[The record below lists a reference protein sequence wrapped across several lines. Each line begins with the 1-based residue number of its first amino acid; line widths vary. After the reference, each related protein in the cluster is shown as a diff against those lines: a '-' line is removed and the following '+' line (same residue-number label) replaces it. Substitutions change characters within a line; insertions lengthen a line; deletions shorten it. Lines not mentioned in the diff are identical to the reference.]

1 MNFMRGLFNRFA
13 NFMQGRYGTDKLNN
27 ALWVLLLILWFVNI
41 FVWNRVARYIID
53 GIMLLIIVLICFR
66 MFSRNIVAR
75 SAENRKF
82 FPIYNAVTG
91 WFKLTFKKIRD
102 RKDYRY
108 IKCPVCKAQLR
119 VRNKKAIILFAV
131 RNAEVNLTKN
141 MTAEPRLQRN
151 DFVIKLNKNRDLTTG
166 SITGGLWSFCN
177 TAYARQCV
185 SAVLQPC
192 RYMDGRKICGRQ
204 CPCGGRLVI

>member
-1 MNFMRGLFNRFA
+1 MRGLFNRFA

-82 FPIYNAVTG
+82 LPIYNAVTG
-91 WFKLTFKKIRD
+91 LSLIH
-102 RKDYRY
+102 
-108 IKCPVCKAQLR
+108 I
-119 VRNKKAIILFAV
+119 
-131 RNAEVNLTKN
+131 
-141 MTAEPRLQRN
+141 
-151 DFVIKLNKNRDLTTG
+151 
-166 SITGGLWSFCN
+166 
-177 TAYARQCV
+177 
-185 SAVLQPC
+185 
-192 RYMDGRKICGRQ
+192 
-204 CPCGGRLVI
+204 

>member
-1 MNFMRGLFNRFA
+1 MRGLFNRFA
-13 NFMQGRYGTDKLNN
+13 NLCRQIRTDKLNN

-82 FPIYNAVTG
+82 LPIYNAVTG

-119 VRNKKAIILFAV
+119 VRNKKGNHTVLCPKCGSEF
-131 RNAEVNLTKN
+131 
-141 MTAEPRLQRN
+141 
-151 DFVIKLNKNRDLTTG
+151 NK
-166 SITGGLWSFCN
+166 
-177 TAYARQCV
+177 
-185 SAVLQPC
+185 
-192 RYMDGRKICGRQ
+192 KI
-204 CPCGGRLVI
+204 

>member
-1 MNFMRGLFNRFA
+1 MRGLFNRFA

-82 FPIYNAVTG
+82 LPIYNAVTG

-108 IKCPVCKAQLR
+108 QVSR
-119 VRNKKAIILFAV
+119 VQGAASCSQQK
-131 RNAEVNLTKN
+131 
-141 MTAEPRLQRN
+141 
-151 DFVIKLNKNRDLTTG
+151 
-166 SITGGLWSFCN
+166 
-177 TAYARQCV
+177 RQSYC
-185 SAVLQPC
+185 SLSE
-192 RYMDGRKICGRQ
+192 MRK
-204 CPCGGRLVI
+204 

>member
-1 MNFMRGLFNRFA
+1 MRGLFNRFA

-82 FPIYNAVTG
+82 LPIYNAVTG
-91 WFKLTFKKIRD
+91 WFKLTF
-102 RKDYRY
+102 
-108 IKCPVCKAQLR
+108 AT
-119 VRNKKAIILFAV
+119 KKAIILFAV
-131 RNAEVNLTKN
+131 RNAEVNLTKKYD
-141 MTAEPRLQRN
+141 RR
-151 DFVIKLNKNRDLTTG
+151 
-166 SITGGLWSFCN
+166 
-177 TAYARQCV
+177 
-185 SAVLQPC
+185 
-192 RYMDGRKICGRQ
+192 ICGCSEIILR
-204 CPCGGRLVI
+204 

>member
-82 FPIYNAVTG
+82 LPIYNAVTG

-108 IKCPVCKAQLR
+108 I
-119 VRNKKAIILFAV
+119 ILFAV
-131 RNAEVNLTKN
+131 RNAEVNLTKKYD
-141 MTAEPRLQRN
+141 RR
-151 DFVIKLNKNRDLTTG
+151 
-166 SITGGLWSFCN
+166 
-177 TAYARQCV
+177 
-185 SAVLQPC
+185 
-192 RYMDGRKICGRQ
+192 ICG
-204 CPCGGRLVI
+204 CNEMIL

>member
-1 MNFMRGLFNRFA
+1 MYALPVIKWWKDDFVITAFAERMNFMRGLFNRFA

-82 FPIYNAVTG
+82 LPIYNAVTG

-108 IKCPVCKAQLR
+108 IMSCVQGAASCSQQKGNHTVRCPKCGSEF
-119 VRNKKAIILFAV
+119 N
-131 RNAEVNLTKN
+131 KN
-141 MTAEPRLQRN
+141 MTAE
-151 DFVIKLNKNRDLTTG
+151 
-166 SITGGLWSFCN
+166 
-177 TAYARQCV
+177 
-185 SAVLQPC
+185 SAVATE
-192 RYMDGRKICGRQ
+192 
-204 CPCGGRLVI
+204 

>member
-1 MNFMRGLFNRFA
+1 MRGLFNRFA

-82 FPIYNAVTG
+82 LPIYNVVTG
-91 WFKLTFKKIRD
+91 WFRLTFKKIRD

-119 VRNKKAIILFAV
+119 VRNKKGNHTV
-131 RNAEVNLTKN
+131 RCPKCGSE
-141 MTAEPRLQRN
+141 
-151 DFVIKLNKNRDLTTG
+151 FNK
-166 SITGGLWSFCN
+166 
-177 TAYARQCV
+177 
-185 SAVLQPC
+185 
-192 RYMDGRKICGRQ
+192 KI
-204 CPCGGRLVI
+204 

>member
-1 MNFMRGLFNRFA
+1 MRGLFNRFA

-82 FPIYNAVTG
+82 LPIYNAVRTTVISSVPCARRS
-91 WFKLTFKKIRD
+91 FVFAT
-102 RKDYRY
+102 
-108 IKCPVCKAQLR
+108 
-119 VRNKKAIILFAV
+119 KKAIILFAV
-131 RNAEVNLTKN
+131 RNAEVNLTKKYD
-141 MTAEPRLQRN
+141 RR
-151 DFVIKLNKNRDLTTG
+151 
-166 SITGGLWSFCN
+166 
-177 TAYARQCV
+177 
-185 SAVLQPC
+185 
-192 RYMDGRKICGRQ
+192 ICG
-204 CPCGGRLVI
+204 CNEMIL

>member
-1 MNFMRGLFNRFA
+1 MYALPVIKWLRDDFVITAFAERMNFMRGLFNRFA

-82 FPIYNAVTG
+82 LPIYNAVTG

-141 MTAEPRLQRN
+141 MTAEST
-151 DFVIKLNKNRDLTTG
+151 VATK
-166 SITGGLWSFCN
+166 
-177 TAYARQCV
+177 
-185 SAVLQPC
+185 
-192 RYMDGRKICGRQ
+192 
-204 CPCGGRLVI
+204 

>member
-1 MNFMRGLFNRFA
+1 
-13 NFMQGRYGTDKLNN
+13 MQGRYGTDKLNN

-82 FPIYNAVTG
+82 LPIYNAVTG
-91 WFKLTFKKIRD
+91 WFRLTFKKIRD
-102 RKDYRY
+102 RKEYRY

-119 VRNKKAIILFAV
+119 VRNKKGTAS
-131 RNAEVNLTKN
+131 RPPLTLHSSRSLSAMRQGISPQN
-141 MTAEPRLQRN
+141 MTAE
-151 DFVIKLNKNRDLTTG
+151 
-166 SITGGLWSFCN
+166 
-177 TAYARQCV
+177 
-185 SAVLQPC
+185 SAVAT
-192 RYMDGRKICGRQ
+192 K
-204 CPCGGRLVI
+204 

>member
-1 MNFMRGLFNRFA
+1 MRGLFNRFA

-53 GIMLLIIVLICFR
+53 GIMLLVIVLICFR

-82 FPIYNAVTG
+82 LPIYNAVTG

-119 VRNKKAIILFAV
+119 VRNKKGNHTVRCPKCGSEFNKKYDRSFQYNFKQSSHSFIFRLFNIGV
-131 RNAEVNLTKN
+131 LRKTDPQPSEYNCSTL
-141 MTAEPRLQRN
+141 
-151 DFVIKLNKNRDLTTG
+151 LNTG
-166 SITGGLWSFCN
+166 LFRGS
-177 TAYARQCV
+177 
-185 SAVLQPC
+185 
-192 RYMDGRKICGRQ
+192 
-204 CPCGGRLVI
+204 

>member
-1 MNFMRGLFNRFA
+1 
-13 NFMQGRYGTDKLNN
+13 MQGRYGTDKLNN

-82 FPIYNAVTG
+82 LPIYNAVTG
-91 WFKLTFKKIRD
+91 WFRLTFKKFRD

-108 IKCPVCKAQLR
+108 IKCPCARRSFV
-119 VRNKKAIILFAV
+119 FA
-131 RNAEVNLTKN
+131 TK
-141 MTAEPRLQRN
+141 
-151 DFVIKLNKNRDLTTG
+151 
-166 SITGGLWSFCN
+166 
-177 TAYARQCV
+177 RQSYC
-185 SAVLQPC
+185 SLSE
-192 RYMDGRKICGRQ
+192 MRK
-204 CPCGGRLVI
+204 

>member
-1 MNFMRGLFNRFA
+1 MRGLFNRFA

-82 FPIYNAVTG
+82 LPIYNAVTG

-102 RKDYRY
+102 HKDYRY

-119 VRNKKAIILFAV
+119 VRNKKVIILFAV
-131 RNAEVNLTKN
+131 RNAEVNLTK
-141 MTAEPRLQRN
+141 
-151 DFVIKLNKNRDLTTG
+151 I
-166 SITGGLWSFCN
+166 
-177 TAYARQCV
+177 
-185 SAVLQPC
+185 
-192 RYMDGRKICGRQ
+192 
-204 CPCGGRLVI
+204 

>member
-27 ALWVLLLILWFVNI
+27 ALCVLLLILWFVNI

-82 FPIYNAVTG
+82 LPIYNAVTG

-102 RKDYRY
+102 RKEYRY
-108 IKCPVCKAQLR
+108 IKWRSFVFAT
-119 VRNKKAIILFAV
+119 KKAIILFAV
-131 RNAEVNLTKN
+131 RNAEVNLTKKYD
-141 MTAEPRLQRN
+141 RR
-151 DFVIKLNKNRDLTTG
+151 
-166 SITGGLWSFCN
+166 
-177 TAYARQCV
+177 
-185 SAVLQPC
+185 
-192 RYMDGRKICGRQ
+192 ICG
-204 CPCGGRLVI
+204 CNEMIL

>member
-1 MNFMRGLFNRFA
+1 
-13 NFMQGRYGTDKLNN
+13 MQGRYGTDKLNN

-82 FPIYNAVTG
+82 LPIYNAVTG
-91 WFKLTFKKIRD
+91 WFRLTFKKIRD

-108 IKCPVCKAQLR
+108 I
-119 VRNKKAIILFAV
+119 ILFAV
-131 RNAEVNLTKN
+131 RNAEVNLTKKYD
-141 MTAEPRLQRN
+141 RR
-151 DFVIKLNKNRDLTTG
+151 
-166 SITGGLWSFCN
+166 
-177 TAYARQCV
+177 
-185 SAVLQPC
+185 
-192 RYMDGRKICGRQ
+192 ICG
-204 CPCGGRLVI
+204 CNGMIL